1 MALSQWHWITLDQQQ
16 FKQTLNQTSTVST
29 ESTYHYIKKFLYII
43 SVPTTVEENK
53 HHCPSDVRFLL
64 VNAYMELVCNFTLN
78 LCRLNV
84 CNECKKTNKFS
95 LSINAFLLIFSL
107 ILCTFFMYCEI
118 SCIKNDKM
126 LCSLLD
132 FPQKFSR

>member
-16 FKQTLNQTSTVST
+16 FKQTLNKQTSTNKQTLNKQTSTVST

-43 SVPTTVEENK
+43 SEPTTVEENK

-78 LCRLNV
+78 LLSTKRL
-84 CNECKKTNKFS
+84 
-95 LSINAFLLIFSL
+95 
-107 ILCTFFMYCEI
+107 
-118 SCIKNDKM
+118 
-126 LCSLLD
+126 
-132 FPQKFSR
+132 